1 MEGSFFSS
9 PPALASVSGAA
20 EAAPSA
26 NVGIVCTC
34 LEIIVTCNCLSALH
48 NAGAL
53 PHLAAAR
60 DRDARPWSPPD
71 ASPRPNI
78 ATLITSSAPLL
89 EAMSRKALSVPT
101 NAALSHTQ
109 RLPARNP
116 SIAKTLSRLNRES
129 LLELALEWL
138 NSKNREYCLPYL
150 ARQDDDED
158 DDIPYTPATSIDE
171 VIEAYRD
178 LKGRKGGKKEVVDRM
193 LEGDWR
199 HGITLYQLAMAETR
213 YLLDHPNSQQWN
225 ALQLS
230 KVKGKAAADDDAMV
244 IDEGSATNLPRFH
257 ATSFVLNLQREV
269 APIIKAH
276 YYITRVKAFGICL
289 LRVYIQDSPYDHPLP
304 TSSSPEGSKSLF
316 MVFPDGSPYVYVS
329 IATNL
334 GQKVGAEGRS
344 LRKVVVDVSTP
355 ATCAHLRLIVAQ
367 AVPKALS
374 KPHHRYT
381 LTTTSLTSRNLSTLL
396 SLRGPGRSNSAPAGW
411 SIFAENSFGHA
422 SLDYDTPRH
431 GESLFAGN
439 ATAGAEQSKR
449 HGGGA
454 GSRNKR
460 GQGTAKE
467 DDSTKRRKKIAN
479 ARFGASGHEDDGKGL
494 ESLEV
499 RMEDPFPQTAGQEA
513 EPWTPDMRITLRGS
527 HIHAGVRQLVEHG
540 VVEGERMPG
549 WMAGEAGVSVGTVKN
564 GRIKERS

>member
-1 MEGSFFSS
+1 MS
-9 PPALASVSGAA
+9 P
-20 EAAPSA
+20 
-26 NVGIVCTC
+26 
-34 LEIIVTCNCLSALH
+34 
-48 NAGAL
+48 
-53 PHLAAAR
+53 
-60 DRDARPWSPPD
+60 
-71 ASPRPNI
+71 
-78 ATLITSSAPLL
+78 
-89 EAMSRKALSVPT
+89 KALSVPT

-109 RLPARNP
+109 RLPANNP
-116 SIAKTLSRLNRES
+116 SVAKTLSRLNRES

-138 NSKNREYCLPYL
+138 NSKNRNYCLPYL
-150 ARQDDDED
+150 ARQDED
-158 DDIPYTPATSIDE
+158 DDDAPYNSATSIEE
-171 VIEAYRD
+171 VIETYRD

-230 KVKGKAAADDDAMV
+230 KVRARTNAGDDDTMV
-244 IDEGSATNLPRFH
+244 IDEGSSTNLPRFH

-269 APIIKAH
+269 APVIKAH

-334 GQKVGAEGRS
+334 GQKVGVEGRS
-344 LRKVVVDVSTP
+344 LRKIVVD
-355 ATCAHLRLIVAQ
+355 

-396 SLRGPGRSNSAPAGW
+396 SLRGPGRSNAAPAGW

-422 SLDYDTPRH
+422 SLDYDAPRH
-431 GESLFAGN
+431 SESLFATN
-439 ATAGAEQSKR
+439 ATAGAESSRR
-449 HGGGA
+449 HGGA
-454 GSRNKR
+454 SASRNKR
-460 GQGTAKE
+460 GQGTTKE
-467 DDSTKRRKKIAN
+467 NDSTKRRKKIAE
-479 ARFGASGHEDDGKGL
+479 ARFGPSGQDDGKGL
-494 ESLEV
+494 ESLQV
-499 RMEDPFPQTAGQEA
+499 RMEDAFPQTDGQVER
-513 EPWTPDMRITLRGS
+513 ESWTPDMTITLRGS

-549 WMAGEAGVSVGTVKN
+549 WMAGEAGVSVGVVKN
-564 GRIKERS
+564 GRIKEKS

>member
-1 MEGSFFSS
+1 MS
-9 PPALASVSGAA
+9 P
-20 EAAPSA
+20 
-26 NVGIVCTC
+26 
-34 LEIIVTCNCLSALH
+34 
-48 NAGAL
+48 
-53 PHLAAAR
+53 
-60 DRDARPWSPPD
+60 
-71 ASPRPNI
+71 
-78 ATLITSSAPLL
+78 
-89 EAMSRKALSVPT
+89 KALSVPT

-116 SIAKTLSRLNRES
+116 SVAKTLSRLNRES

-138 NSKNREYCLPYL
+138 NSKNRSYCLPHL
-150 ARQDDDED
+150 ARQDEDDED
-158 DDIPYTPATSIDE
+158 APYTSAASIEE
-171 VIEAYRD
+171 VVDIYRD

-230 KVKGKAAADDDAMV
+230 KVKAKANADDDVMV
-244 IDEGSATNLPRFH
+244 IDEGSATSLPRFH

-269 APIIKAH
+269 APVIKAH

-304 TSSSPEGSKSLF
+304 TSNSPEGSKSLF

-344 LRKVVVDVSTP
+344 LRKVVVD
-355 ATCAHLRLIVAQ
+355 

-374 KPHHRYT
+374 KPHHRFT
-381 LTTTSLTSRNLSTLL
+381 LTTTSLSSRNLSTLL
-396 SLRGPGRSNSAPAGW
+396 SLRGPGRSNAAPAGW

-422 SLDYDTPRH
+422 SFDYDAPRH
-431 GESLFAGN
+431 SESLFAGN
-439 ATAGAEQSKR
+439 ATAGAEQSRR
-449 HGGGA
+449 HCGA
-454 GSRNKR
+454 SGSNNKR
-460 GQGTAKE
+460 GQGAKE
-467 DDSTKRRKKIAN
+467 DDSTKRRKKIAE
-479 ARFGASGHEDDGKGL
+479 ARFGPSGHDDGKGL
-494 ESLEV
+494 ESLQV
-499 RMEDPFPQTAGQEA
+499 RMEDPFPQAAGQVEG
-513 EPWTPDMRITLRGS
+513 EPWTPDMTITLRGS

-549 WMAGEAGVSVGTVKN
+549 WMVGEAGVSVGVVKN
-564 GRIKERS
+564 GRIKEKS